1 MEVERVFSAGV
12 WSISNVSVATA
23 NTALAVLKYT
33 PTANYDLDASAE
45 IVITDA
51 DNASISDTMI
61 LDLSPENEAP
71 TATNTDQTLEFDED
85 ASTAPFASIVI
96 TEVDT
101 IQASTDLTTASD
113 DASAETVSVTITLS
127 DITAGSFSV
136 DSGNGEDFTA
146 GIWSIS
152 NVSVGVANDALDSL
166 YFVPTARLRFGCFRG
181 DCHYRC

>member
-1 MEVERVFSAGV
+1 MTITLSDITAGSFSVDSGNGEDFTAGI

-23 NTALAVLKYT
+23 NTALAALKYT
-33 PTANYDLDASAE
+33 SADYDLDASAE

-51 DNASISDTMI
+51 DNASISDTI
-61 LDLSPENEAP
+61 TLDLSPDNEVP
-71 TATNTDQTLEFDED
+71 TATNTSQTLEFDED
-85 ASTAPFASIVI
+85 STDNALTAIVI

-136 DSGNGEDFTA
+136 DSGSGEDFTA
-146 GIWSIS
+146 GVWSIS
-152 NVSVGVANDALDSL
+152 NVSVTTANTALA
-166 YFVPTARLRFGCFRG
+166 V
-181 DCHYRC
+181 